1 MKKRLQF
8 SKRPTALIVLG
19 IMVCFSQLF
28 EVTGSYAQTVSKSA
42 QTASS
47 TIQMNT
53 NEVRAV
59 WISYFELES
68 MLKNKTEAEFRDQVS
83 IMFSG
88 LAQDKMNTVMVQ
100 VRPFGDALYKSK
112 LFPSS
117 YLITGVEGDAMAF
130 DPFKIMIEEAKH
142 NKLKIEA
149 WLNPYRV
156 RINTIKAPIS
166 MNNRAVLWQKD
177 GSNRVVKISSGTF
190 YNPSDERVN
199 ALIVDGVK
207 EIINNYAVDGIHF
220 DDYFYPTSDASFD
233 KIQYASYLKKGGKLK
248 LADFRRER
256 INQMVKS
263 VYKVCKSGKRKVQFG
278 ISPQGLIQN
287 NYDSQYADVKKW
299 VSTKGYVDYICPQI
313 YYGFRNSKAPFM
325 KILEDWNRLTKNS
338 KVDVYIGLAPY
349 KIGVDDKWSG
359 TGKLEWLEDENILS
373 RMVLESQKVKKYKG
387 FVIFRYDSLW
397 KPDLRVMEKV
407 NLERLALLELFKNQN

>member
-8 SKRPTALIVLG
+8 RKKSMALMILG
-19 IMVCFSQLF
+19 IMICSSQLF
-28 EVTGSYAQTVSKSA
+28 EVTGSYAQTASNSSQTTSNNTQTNTSK
-42 QTASS
+42 
-47 TIQMNT
+47 
-53 NEVRAV
+53 VRAV
-59 WISYFELES
+59 WISYFELEP
-68 MLKNKTEAEFRDQVS
+68 MLKNKTEAEFRDRVS
-83 IMFSG
+83 VMFSG
-88 LAQDKMNTVMVQ
+88 LAQDRMNTVMVQ

-112 LFPSS
+112 LFPAS
-117 YLITGVEGDAMAF
+117 YMLTGVEGDAMAY
-130 DPFKIMIEEAKH
+130 DPFKIMIEEAKK

-149 WLNPYRV
+149 WVNPYRV

-166 MNNRAVLWQKD
+166 MKNRAVLWQND
-177 GSNRVVKISSGTF
+177 GSNRVVKISGGTF

-199 ALIVDGVK
+199 ALVVESVK
-207 EIINNYAVDGIHF
+207 EIITNYAVDGIHF

-233 KIQYASYLKKGGKLK
+233 KIQYESYLKKGGKLK

-256 INQMVKS
+256 INQMVKA
-263 VYKVCKSGKRKVQFG
+263 VYKVTKNGKRKVQFG

-299 VSTKGYVDYICPQI
+299 VSTKGYVDYICPQL

-325 KILEDWNRLTKNS
+325 TILDEWNDLTQKS

-349 KIGVDDKWSG
+349 KIGIDDKWSG
-359 TGKLEWLEDENILS
+359 LGKLEWIEDENILS

-397 KPDLRVMEKV
+397 NPDLRVMEKV